1 LTEEKKFPRIK
12 PAKLST
18 VQSLS
23 AQTQGPVKIIGIVI
37 EASPGMALIQDIFD
51 DVDKAGKII
60 VTVEGTL
67 NETEKYI
74 LIGDITEKDGKKGK
88 ELRLAANLVYNVN
101 DLDIKTY
108 KEALELESEVVKALS
123 R

>member
-1 LTEEKKFPRIK
+1 MTEEKKFPRVK

-18 VQSLS
+18 VRSLS
-23 AQTQGPVKIIGIVI
+23 AKTEGPVKIIGIVI
-37 EASPGMALIQDIFD
+37 ESSPGMALVQDIFD
-51 DVDKAGKII
+51 DVDEAAKII

-74 LIGDITEKDGKKGK
+74 LIGEITEKAGKKEK
-88 ELRLAANLVYNVN
+88 ELRLAANLAYNVN

-108 KEALELESEVVKALS
+108 KETLELESEVVKSLS

>member
-1 LTEEKKFPRIK
+1 MTEEKKFPRIK

-18 VQSLS
+18 VRNLS
-23 AQTQGPVKIIGIVI
+23 AETEGPVKIIGIVI
-37 EASPGMALIQDIFD
+37 ESSLGMALIQDILD
-51 DVDKAGKII
+51 DVDKAGRII
-60 VTVEGTL
+60 ATVEGTL

-74 LIGDITEKDGKKGK
+74 LIGNTTEKDGKKGK
-88 ELRLAANLVYNVN
+88 ELRFAANLAYNVN

-108 KEALELESEVVKALS
+108 KEVLELESEVVKTLS

>member
-1 LTEEKKFPRIK
+1 MTEEKKFPRAK

-18 VQSLS
+18 VRSLS
-23 AQTQGPVKIIGIVI
+23 AKTDGPVKIIGIVI
-37 EASPGMALIQDIFD
+37 ESSPGMALIQDIFD
-51 DVDKAGKII
+51 DVDKAARII

-67 NETEKYI
+67 NETEKYV
-74 LIGDITEKDGKKGK
+74 LIGDVTQKDDKKGK
-88 ELRLAANLVYNVN
+88 ELRLAANVAYNVN

-108 KEALELESEVVKALS
+108 KEALELESEVVKTLS

>member
-1 LTEEKKFPRIK
+1 MTEEKKFPRTK

-18 VQSLS
+18 VRGLS
-23 AQTQGPVKIIGIVI
+23 AETQGPVKIIGIVI
-37 EASPGMALIQDIFD
+37 ESSPGMALIQDIFD

-67 NETEKYI
+67 NETEKYV